1 MDRLYRG
8 AIAGVIGGIVM
19 NSWSFLSYHVLHF
32 TTRRFTDWMGVVVYG
47 DLPRTL
53 PETLYALML
62 HLVWVGL
69 LGVLFAYIIPRITSR
84 GYLLTGA
91 FYGLASGIII
101 YAIPTLLRTPYISEF
116 PFKTTISNHIGAIIW
131 GFTMAQVLR
140 WLDTTPRVKS

>member
-8 AIAGVIGGIVM
+8 AVAGIVGGIVM
-19 NSWSFLSYHVLHF
+19 NAWSFFSYHILYF
-32 TTRRFTDWMGVVVYG
+32 NTRRYTDWMGVIVYG

-53 PETLYALML
+53 AETLYALML

-69 LGVLFAYIIPRITSR
+69 LGVLFAYLIPHNNSR

-101 YAIPTLLRTPYISEF
+101 YAIPTLLRTPYISKF
-116 PFKTTISNHIGAIIW
+116 PFNTTISNHIGAILW
-131 GFTMAQVLR
+131 GVTLAYTLR
-140 WLDTTPRVKS
+140 WLYNSSKLDS